1 MTDQAEKL
9 IKQDAKRV
17 RKLLKGGII
26 YGVHIDR
33 DNPDHLLAA
42 AYYFGLQA
50 GQEKL
55 QEFAAKYP
63 PVFQ

>member
-1 MTDQAEKL
+1 MTDLAEKQ
-9 IKQDAKRV
+9 ITKDAELV

-26 YGVHIDR
+26 YGVHVDQ

-55 QEFAAKYP
+55 QSFAAKYP
-63 PVFQ
+63 PMFM